1 MSDYLAVGG
10 VSAVLKALLNQGLS
24 DFGPSTVL
32 VSPPGITNK
41 APDLIPT
48 GPDEPA
54 QLNLFMYYASINPA
68 LRNLDLPSMNLS
80 GNQLSNPPLAIDLH
94 YLVTAYG
101 ANPFDPEILLAFA
114 MQVFHDTPL
123 VPRNIIQAALTALD
137 SGTPSNEQKLIAAS
151 TLASQIEHV
160 RITPEAL
167 TTEEIYRLW
176 TAFQVSY
183 RPTTSYQVSVVVVQN
198 TKAFQS
204 NPPVQR
210 RSLIALP
217 LAGPIISSV
226 SPQRIAAGQML
237 IISGSNFLNGPASNT
252 LVSFNGEAP
261 IAPATVQGNLVRAT
275 VPNTLVAGVCN
286 VRVVCNVTFP
296 SSSTAH
302 PAFSSSAVPFQLIP
316 TIVPP
321 LTPPYKV
328 QRGKQ
333 LTLTVS
339 PAVGN
344 LQSVVVY
351 IGDQSIPQ
359 VKGPLTGPSTSTT
372 VSVSVPATL
381 AVATYPLRV
390 EIDGAQSL
398 LTQDTSQGSPTYGQ
412 WFPQVEVT
420 A

>member
-24 DFGPSTVL
+24 DFGPATVL

-48 GPDEPA
+48 GPDEPP

-68 LRNLDLPSMNLS
+68 LRNLGLPSMDAS
-80 GNQLSNPPLAIDLH
+80 GNALSNPPLAINLH

-101 ANPFDPEILLAFA
+101 ANPFDPELLLAFA
-114 MQVFHDTPL
+114 MQVFHDTPV
-123 VPRNIIQAALTALD
+123 VPRGIIQSALTALG
-137 SGTPSNEQKLIAAS
+137 SGSPSNEQQLISAS
-151 TLASQIEHV
+151 TLASQIEHI

-167 TTEEIYRLW
+167 STEEIYRLW

-183 RPTTSYQVSVVVVQN
+183 RPTTSYQVSVVVIQN
-198 TKAFQS
+198 NKSFVAG
-204 NPPVQR
+204 PPVQKR
-210 RSLIALP
+210 ALLAMP
-217 LAGPIISSV
+217 LTGPIIASV
-226 SPQRIAAGQML
+226 SPQMIAAGQIL
-237 IISGSNFLNGPASNT
+237 TISGQNFLNDVPANT

-261 IAPATVQGNLVRAT
+261 VPAATVQGNLVRVV
-275 VPNTLVAGVCN
+275 VPNTLSAGICS

-296 SSSTAH
+296 SSPAAH
-302 PAFSSSAVPFQLIP
+302 PAFSSSPVPFQLIP
-316 TIVPP
+316 TIIPPAVPP
-321 LTPPYKV
+321 YSVKHGNV
-328 QRGKQ
+328 
-333 LTLTVS
+333 LTLTLS

-344 LQSVVVY
+344 LQNVVVY

-359 VKGPLTGPSTSTT
+359 VKGPLTGPPTSTT
-372 VSVSVPATL
+372 VSVTVPA
-381 AVATYPLRV
+381 AIPAAKYPLRV
-390 EIDGAQSL
+390 EVDGAQSL
-398 LTQDTSQGSPTYGQ
+398 LVQDTTQGSPTFGQ